1 MTLPTIFQHPQRQHR
16 RRSPARLARL
26 ARVAAWLLLACR
38 TPSSMAA
45 EVDVAGWV
53 AVDPA
58 TLEQARGGFI
68 AASGLEVSLGIERTV
83 TLNGNVVSR
92 TNLTIP
98 DIGRLSADQAREAG
112 QALSAINLVRSGSD
126 GMALPPAIQA
136 APGATLIQNSLN
148 GQQIDSRTVINSSV
162 NTLGLL
168 TSLNFQGSLGDAIAR
183 SARPF

>member
-1 MTLPTIFQHPQRQHR
+1 MTQPSTLRTSDPRQPSANR
-16 RRSPARLARL
+16 ARLAGI
-26 ARVAAWLLLACR
+26 AACLLLACR
-38 TPSSMAA
+38 APSSLAA
-45 EVDVAGWV
+45 EPGALDWEPVDS
-53 AVDPA
+53 A

-68 AASGLEVSLGIERTV
+68 AAGGLEVSLGIERMV
-83 TLNGNVVSR
+83 TLNGNIVSR

-98 DIGRLSADQAREAG
+98 DIGRLSVEQARAAG

-126 GMALPPAIQA
+126 SMALAPAVQA

-148 GQQIDSRTVINSSV
+148 GQHIDSRTVINSSV

-183 SARPF
+183 SARSY